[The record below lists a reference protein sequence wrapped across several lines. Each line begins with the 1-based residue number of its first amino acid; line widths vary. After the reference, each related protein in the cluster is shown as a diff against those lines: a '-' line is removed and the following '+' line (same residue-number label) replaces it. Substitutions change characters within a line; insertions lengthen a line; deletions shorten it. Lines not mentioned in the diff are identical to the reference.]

1 MKALENMSDQSRKLR
16 TMIYEELSQSQ
27 RDSIDSLLDSA
38 FYTGVA
44 EGLTQAT
51 KTMHEVMARTPI
63 V

>member
-1 MKALENMSDQSRKLR
+1 MQALEKLSDQGRKLR
-16 TMIYEELSQSQ
+16 TMLYEELSQSQ
-27 RDSIDSLLDSA
+27 RDSIDCMLDSV

-51 KTMHEVMARTPI
+51 KTMHEVMARAPI